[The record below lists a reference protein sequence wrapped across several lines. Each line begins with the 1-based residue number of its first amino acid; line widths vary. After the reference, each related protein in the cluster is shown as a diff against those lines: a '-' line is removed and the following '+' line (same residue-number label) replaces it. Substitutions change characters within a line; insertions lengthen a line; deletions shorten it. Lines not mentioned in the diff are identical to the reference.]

1 MSRTSPFPLR
11 VACIDIGSNGIRCV
25 AAEFRDPGHG
35 QVLLQDRAPVRLG
48 HSVFQAGAIDRE
60 AMDAAITGLGA
71 FRRRLDALKVRHLRC
86 VATSAVRESANQDQ
100 FIMRARREAKV
111 KVEVIHGAEEARLV
125 HAAVARRVAMGRE
138 PWMLM
143 DLGGGSLEVSLAD
156 ARGIRWSESHAMGA
170 VRLLEEFESCRGDTK
185 RFQTLIA
192 ETVGTL
198 RIAGAKGRAP
208 VGLAA
213 TGGNIEELARVAGLS
228 EPPEG
233 ASVLP
238 VRELR
243 DTLQKVA
250 KLDVPERIERFG
262 LRPDRADV
270 IVPAGFVYEQVA
282 RLAGLDEIHVPYVGL
297 KDGVLHDL
305 VDGLAVHTDA
315 KARKETQV
323 LDASVAL
330 GHRYQFDEEHGVHVS
345 RLALS
350 LFDQLQPRHRLKPV
364 DRSILQA
371 AAVLHDIG
379 RFVGDEKHHKHSY
392 YLVSQA
398 DLPGLAQQEVELA
411 AQVARYHRKK
421 EPRAAHAP
429 FRALSTPDQRRVT
442 VLSAILRVADALD
455 REHRQAVRAVKV
467 SRRGSVTT
475 LRVQGEG
482 AFTLEQWALEAK
494 GGLFCRVFDTTLEL
508 EPVAG
513 RNGHAAADGRDA
525 RAVRTRAAQEKA
537 A

>member
-1 MSRTSPFPLR
+1 MSRVPRSSPSSRFPLR
-11 VACIDIGSNGIRCV
+11 VACIDIGSNGMRCV
-25 AAEFRDPGHG
+25 AAEFRDPERS
-35 QVLLQDRAPVRLG
+35 QILLQDRAPVRLG

-60 AMDAAITGLGA
+60 SMEAAITALGA
-71 FRRRLDALKVRHLRC
+71 FRRRLDALKVSHVRC
-86 VATSAVRESANQDQ
+86 VATSAVREAANQRELL
-100 FIMRARREAKV
+100 MRARREAKV

-125 HAAVARRVAMGRE
+125 HSAVSHRIPMGRD

-170 VRLLEEFESCRGDTK
+170 VRLLEEFESCRGDAK
-185 RFQTLIA
+185 KFQTLIA

-213 TGGNIEELARVAGLS
+213 TGGNIEELAKLSGLS
-228 EPPEG
+228 QPENG
-233 ASVLP
+233 ASVLA
-238 VRELR
+238 VKALKE
-243 DTLQKVA
+243 TLQKVTR
-250 KLDVPERIERFG
+250 LDVKERIERLG

-282 RLAGLDEIHVPYVGL
+282 KLAGLDEIHVTYVGL

-305 VDGLAVHTDA
+305 VDGLAVHTDP
-315 KARKETQV
+315 KSRKESQV

-371 AAVLHDIG
+371 AAVLHDVG

-392 YLVSQA
+392 YLVANA
-398 DLPGLAQQEVELA
+398 DLPGLSEQEVELA

-421 EPRAAHAP
+421 EPSPKHAP
-429 FRALSTPDQRRVT
+429 FAALAPSDQRRVT
-442 VLSAILRVADALD
+442 TLAAILRVADALD
-455 REHRQAVRAVKV
+455 REHRGAVQTVKV
-467 SRRGSVTT
+467 ARRDGTT
-475 LRVQGEG
+475 VLRVKGEG
-482 AFTLEQWALEAK
+482 SFTLEQWALEAK
-494 GGLFCRVFDTTLEL
+494 GGLFSRIFNTQLEL
-508 EPVAG
+508 E
-513 RNGHAAADGRDA
+513 
-525 RAVRTRAAQEKA
+525 EL
-537 A
+537 

>member
-1 MSRTSPFPLR
+1 MPGLTRPSASRFPLR

-25 AAEFRDPGHG
+25 AAEFSAPDRF

-48 HSVFQAGAIDRE
+48 HSVFQAGAIDRDSME
-60 AMDAAITGLGA
+60 AAITALAA
-71 FRRRLDALKVRHLRC
+71 FRRRLDGLKVEHLRC
-86 VATSAVRESANQDQ
+86 VATSAVREAANQRELL
-100 FIMRARREAKV
+100 MRARREAKV
-111 KVEVIHGAEEARLV
+111 KVEAIHGAEEARLV
-125 HAAVARRVAMGRE
+125 HAAVARRVPMGRD
-138 PWMLM
+138 PWMVM
-143 DLGGGSLEVSLAD
+143 DLGGGSLEVSLVD
-156 ARGIRWSESHAMGA
+156 GRGIRWSETHPMGA
-170 VRLLEEFESCRGDTK
+170 VRLLEEFEACKGDAK
-185 RFQTLIA
+185 KFQTLIA

-198 RIAGAKGRAP
+198 RIASVKGRAP
-208 VGLAA
+208 VGLVA
-213 TGGNIEELARVAGLS
+213 TGGNIEELAKLSGLS
-228 EPPEG
+228 EPETG

-238 VRELR
+238 VKVLRE
-243 DTLQKVA
+243 TLGKVA
-250 KLDVPERIERFG
+250 RMDVEERVSKLG

-270 IVPAGFVYEQVA
+270 IVPAGFVYEQMG
-282 RLAGLDEIHVPYVGL
+282 RLVGVDEIHVPYIGL

-350 LFDQLQPRHRLKPV
+350 LFDQMQSRHRLKPL

-398 DLPGLAQQEVELA
+398 DLPGLSDHEVEMA

-421 EPRAAHAP
+421 EPSAKHAP
-429 FRALSTPDQRRVT
+429 FAALTPADQRRVML
-442 VLSAILRVADALD
+442 LSAILRVADALD
-455 REHRQAVRAVKV
+455 REHRQAVQSIKVGRKGGATVLKVK
-467 SRRGSVTT
+467 GD
-475 LRVQGEG
+475 G
-482 AFTLEQWALEAK
+482 AFTLEQWALDAK

-508 EPVAG
+508 E
-513 RNGHAAADGRDA
+513 AA
-525 RAVRTRAAQEKA
+525 
-537 A
+537 

>member
-1 MSRTSPFPLR
+1 LR

-25 AAEFRDPGHG
+25 AAEYRDPGHA

-60 AMDAAITGLGA
+60 AMDAAVTGLAA
-71 FRRRLDALKVRHLRC
+71 FRRRLDALKVAHLRC
-86 VATSAVRESANQDQ
+86 VATSAVRESANQSELLL
-100 FIMRARREAKV
+100 RARREAKV

-125 HAAVARRVAMGRE
+125 HSAVSHRVPMGKD

-156 ARGIRWSESHAMGA
+156 GRGIRWSESHAMGA
-170 VRLLEEFESCRGDTK
+170 VRLLEEFESCKGDTK

-213 TGGNIEELARVAGLS
+213 TGGNIEELARLSGLS
-228 EPPEG
+228 EPEGG

-238 VRELR
+238 VKQLRE
-243 DTLQKVA
+243 TLQKVA
-250 KLDVPERIERFG
+250 KLDVAERMEKLD

-270 IVPAGFVYEQVA
+270 VVPAGFVYEQVA
-282 RLAGLDEIHVPYVGL
+282 RLAGVDAIHVPYVGL
-297 KDGVLHDL
+297 KDGVLLDL

-350 LFDQLQPRHRLKPV
+350 LFDQLQPRHRLKPI

-379 RFVGDEKHHKHSY
+379 RFVGDAKHHKHSY

-398 DLPGLAQQEVELA
+398 DLPGLSEQEVELA

-421 EPRAAHAP
+421 EPRVAHAP
-429 FRALSTPDQRRVT
+429 FAALNAADQRRVT

-455 REHRQAVRAVKV
+455 REHRQAIRAVRL
-467 SRRGSVTT
+467 SRHGGNTT
-475 LRVQGEG
+475 LKVQGDG
-482 AFTLEQWALEAK
+482 SFTLEQWALEAK

-508 EPVAG
+508 EAP
-513 RNGHAAADGRDA
+513 
-525 RAVRTRAAQEKA
+525 
-537 A
+537 